1 MGLEFRCPHCNDN
14 IRLKYLSIE
23 EVAECQSCRRR
34 VVVPQDAVAIADDNE
49 SRVTQTSKESPVSA
63 EGEITSRSSSS
74 QQSSA
79 TPERIAGAGKAAA
92 RIQSDG
98 GTSATERIVVA
109 SKEYQLASPG
119 MRWWANFIS
128 TIIAP
133 FIATFKVWRAFLEC
147 LLARQIPARIAGISG
162 IVAIILVLIIAEIID
177 LSSDNFAAS
186 WVIVSLCL
194 YGWFFGG
201 DGSHNGQGWAKKL
214 CSIKVIDSH
223 NGNPCT
229 FGQSFVR
236 RLWLYLPLLN
246 IIDIL
251 CILGVKRQRIG
262 DKLARTLVVKQ
273 EPGEVVAKDR
283 SAYKTLAI
291 FGILFALGYVPS
303 LFFNQNQTPEK
314 VVKSIDGQV
323 QVIVPSGWTELS
335 ELHGDTILK
344 VGNVWDELFLIVM
357 LENKRDFISM
367 NLDNYSQIATETLI
381 SGLGAAE
388 KSQPLELLIR
398 NNRAIQYEIRA
409 TVEDMSVVYLHT
421 SVEDSQNYYQVI
433 GWTSSSQFYNKESVL
448 QDITQSFQITP

>member
-1 MGLEFRCPHCNDN
+1 MGLEFRCPHCNSN
-14 IRLKYLSIE
+14 IRLKYLSIG
-23 EVAECQSCRRR
+23 EVAECKNCRRR
-34 VVVPQDAVAIADDNE
+34 VVVPQEAVASTEVAE
-49 SRVTQTSKESPVSA
+49 HKVTQTPKENPVSTA
-63 EGEITSRSSSS
+63 SEITSYSPSP

-79 TPERIAGAGKAAA
+79 TPKGNVGAGEAAA

-98 GTSATERIVVA
+98 WTSAADRIVVA
-109 SKEYQLASPG
+109 GKEYQLASPG

-133 FIATFKVWRAFLEC
+133 FIATFTVWRAFLEC
-147 LLARQIPARIAGISG
+147 LLARQITAGVAGITG
-162 IVAIILVLIIAEIID
+162 IVAIILVSIIVEIID

-236 RLWLYLPLLN
+236 RLWLYLPLFN

-283 SAYKTLAI
+283 SAYKPLAI

-303 LFFNQNQTPEK
+303 LFFNQNQTSEK

-344 VGNVWDELFLIVM
+344 VGNVWDELFLIVI
-357 LENKRDFISM
+357 LENKRDFISI
-367 NLDNYSQIATETLI
+367 NLDNYSQIAIETLI

-409 TVEDMSVVYLHT
+409 TVEDMNVVYLHT